1 MAGRNE
7 QIFRKV
13 ALDRLASPE
22 QLDLLMEVTSPRS
35 WIALVALALLLA
47 TAGIWG
53 FAGSIPTQ
61 VEGQGVLI
69 KSGGVSDIFAQGAGP
84 VKEVLIKEGDVIEA
98 GQVVARIEQPE
109 LETRIANSKAQ
120 LEEQRRQHNR
130 LIGSNKR
137 DLGLL
142 QDSNEL
148 QRASLE
154 DTVKFSEA
162 RLKSLQDQLQNEE
175 QLLEKGLIT
184 RTQVLNTRQS
194 IFSTQD
200 QLERSRSS
208 LKQLNITDV
217 STRSQKED
225 EIIRSQLA
233 LNEAER
239 QIAATEEQLKL
250 QTEVISPYPGRVLEV
265 KVDAGNLITR
275 GSSVASLQAAGDSQS
290 GLEAVIYIPAKDG
303 KYVQTGMEVQISPL
317 SAPREE
323 YGYLVGK
330 TVYVSEFPATRQGM
344 VRLLSNDQLVQT
356 LSLEGAPFAV
366 YAELTPKPGT
376 EAGYAWSSPKGEALK
391 VNSGM
396 ICRITITVESRRPID
411 LVIPT
416 LREKLGI

>member
-1 MAGRNE
+1 MSGRNE

-35 WIALVALALLLA
+35 WIALIALALLLTTA
-47 TAGIWG
+47 TVWG

-69 KSGGVSDIFAQGAGP
+69 KSGGVFDIFAQGSGP
-84 VKEVLIKEGDVIEA
+84 VKDVLIKEGDVVQE

-109 LETRIANSKAQ
+109 LETRIANSRAQ
-120 LEEQRRQHNR
+120 LEEQRRQHER
-130 LIGSNKR
+130 LLSSNKR

-142 QDSNEL
+142 QDSNAL

-154 DTVKFSEA
+154 DTIKFSES
-162 RLKSLQDQLQNEE
+162 RLKALQDQLQNEE
-175 QLLEKGLIT
+175 QLLEKGLFT
-184 RTQVLNTRQS
+184 RTQVLNTRQA
-194 IFSTQD
+194 IFTTQD

-208 LKQLNITDV
+208 LKQLTITDV
-217 STRSQKED
+217 STRTQKED

-233 LNEAER
+233 INEAER
-239 QIAATEEQLKL
+239 QIAALEEQLKL
-250 QTEVISPYPGRVLEV
+250 QAEVLSPRGGRVLEV
-265 KVDAGNLITR
+265 KADPGNLINR
-275 GSSVASLQAAGDSQS
+275 GSSIASLQDAGDSQT
-290 GLEAVIYIPAKDG
+290 GLEAVVYIPAKDG
-303 KYVQTGMEVQISPL
+303 KYVQTGMDVQISPL

-356 LSLEGAPFAV
+356 LSVEGAPFAV
-366 YAELTPKPGT
+366 YAQLTPKPGT

-396 ICRITITVESRRPID
+396 ICRVTITVESRRPID

>member
-1 MAGRNE
+1 MAGRSE

-35 WIALVALALLLA
+35 WIALLALALLLA
-47 TAGIWG
+47 TATVWG

-69 KSGGVSDIFAQGAGP
+69 KSGGVSDIFAQGSGP
-84 VKEVLIKEGDVIEA
+84 VKEVLIKEGDVVTE

-109 LETRIANSKAQ
+109 LETRIANAKAQ
-120 LEEQRRQHNR
+120 LAEQRRQHER
-130 LIGSNKR
+130 LMSSNKR

-148 QRASLE
+148 QKASLE
-154 DTVKFSEA
+154 DTIKFSEG
-162 RLKSLQDQLQNEE
+162 RLKALQDQLQNEE

-217 STRSQKED
+217 STRTQKED
-225 EIIRSQLA
+225 ELIRSQLS
-233 LNEAER
+233 LNDAER
-239 QIAATEEQLKL
+239 QIAATEEQLRL
-250 QTEVISPYPGRVLEV
+250 QAEVLSPYSGRILEV
-265 KVDAGNLITR
+265 KIDAGNLISR
-275 GSSVASLQAAGDSQS
+275 GGSIASLQEAGDSQS

-303 KYVQTGMEVQISPL
+303 KYVENGMDVQISPL

-330 TVYVSEFPATRQGM
+330 SVYVSEFPATRQGM

-356 LSLEGAPFAV
+356 LSVEGAPFAV
-366 YAELTPKPGT
+366 YAQLTPKPGT

-396 ICRITITVESRRPID
+396 ICRVTITVESRRPID